1 MSTKNN
7 LRFLDVFLFFTICIY
22 KTMKTYNVKL
32 KFDKIEDK
40 NSIIESLTLK
50 QKAFDEI
57 SKIRFEMKSCN
68 GIMPLHNRSYKL
80 VREIF
85 PKLPSQFVIK
95 AEQDV
100 MAKYKAIRS
109 NKQRID
115 SPVST
120 TKLNIQLDKRIYTW
134 INKDSVKL
142 TTNNGRIIAHLIK
155 FDKLNKLFEK
165 YKTKDP
171 SLFVRDNEVY
181 LAIPFDDSVKFKDN
195 KKCIG
200 VDLGLKRLASLS
212 NGIIIKGN
220 EFNNQKRKIRWN
232 KRKFQSKNH
241 KSHSARQKLKSLRRK
256 ETNFSKNYIH
266 HIVNHI
272 LTTDAS
278 IIVIE
283 DLTKIKRKNKGRKLN
298 NRNSQMPYYML
309 RNILT
314 YKATALGKRVE
325 IVNPHY
331 TSQLDHRGL
340 DNGKRK
346 GCRYYALDNVVL
358 DADVN
363 AAINIAY
370 RYNKKHSISCSAL
383 DGQVK
388 VNSPIVSFSKRQAQL
403 L

>member
-1 MSTKNN
+1 
-7 LRFLDVFLFFTICIY
+7 
-22 KTMKTYNVKL
+22 MKTYNVKL

-40 NSIIESLTLK
+40 NSIVESLTLK

-57 SKIRFEMKSCN
+57 SKIRFGMKSCN
-68 GIMPLHNRSYKL
+68 GIMPLHTRSYKL
-80 VREIF
+80 VRELF

-109 NKQRID
+109 SKQKINE
-115 SPVST
+115 PVTT

-134 INKDSVKL
+134 IDKDSIKL
-142 TTNNGRIIAHLIK
+142 TTNNGRITAHLIK
-155 FDKLNKLFEK
+155 FDKLNRLFGK
-165 YKTKDP
+165 YETKDP
-171 SLFVRDNEVY
+171 SVFVRANDVY
-181 LAIPFDDSVKFKDN
+181 LAIPFDDSVEFKDN

-200 VDLGLKRLASLS
+200 VDLGLRRLISLS

-220 EFNNQKRKIRWN
+220 EFNKHKRKIRWN
-232 KRKFQSKNH
+232 KRKLQSKKQH
-241 KSHSARQKLKSLRRK
+241 SHSARIKLKKLKRK
-256 ETNFSKNYIH
+256 ESNFSKNYIH
-266 HIVNHI
+266 NVVNQT

-283 DLTKIKRKNKGRKLN
+283 DLSRIKSKNKGRKFN

-309 RNILT
+309 RDILT

-363 AAINIAY
+363 ASINIAY
-370 RYNKKHSISCSAL
+370 RYNKKHSISCKAL

-388 VNSPIVSFSKRQAQL
+388 VNSPIVSFSKRQAPIPL
-403 L
+403 G